1 MSDVLPSAVEE
12 LEKLLLAWLRA
23 RASEG
28 QALLKKETAY
38 TEMEK
43 AIKAVEG
50 RSDPRE
56 VKSQALSSVSVN
68 RIKKI
73 VLETTSAL
81 TDVRPIWN
89 YDTHNEEFKKQAEI
103 LNNLARGWWKNNT
116 VDRRLQSILMFSC
129 TGGSGYGVLSWNKD
143 LPGGGDFELIPMDPR
158 DVIPIDPVYS
168 DSIQDWRGVI
178 LRQRMPAATVKQ
190 MFPLKAHK
198 VVGTKSS
205 WLPAAKQDGAIV
217 SSIWSL
223 IKGSSDHAQPA
234 ESVEVMRVFVK
245 DDRLLKE
252 GGPLVMGDP
261 GSNWAYTVYP
271 LGSTMPDGRIATE
284 AEARLYPRGRLIICT
299 PEAVLRDIPNP
310 YWHGLFPVV
319 RFTLDPLPWTL
330 LGAAMVGDLSPM
342 QVSLNEA
349 LRGLDDGVGQ
359 WVRRGVIADSRSISQ
374 ENLKAIDTRKPG
386 LRVPVN
392 PTVGE
397 GFKIVDGPEFPS
409 WYMQF
414 LEFLTSQMDELSGV
428 RGLQQL
434 AQMRAMPS
442 EDVMEKYT
450 DALSPLL
457 RLRSRSIE
465 LSLGELAEM
474 LKVGF
479 FQYYDAKRRMQ
490 ILGKDGT
497 SLEDFDYD
505 PGTLVPTG
513 EGSREERAVKHHR
526 NFTFSIAPNSFL
538 NVSHTTQKMMMLQL
552 LRANLIDP
560 WTAWASFDIA
570 NIGKPPA
577 ETVPERII
585 EARRLGLQPGP
596 TPEQLQM
603 QQAMMAAQAQQ
614 AIGQVAMMQQ
624 VQPPQGQAPNTSGV
638 GPQGGRPPSG
648 GQPPQFV
655 QKDGGTRTVVSESG
669 A

>member
-505 PGTLVPTG
+505 PGTLVPAG